1 MPGAPK
7 MKNSLS
13 SIGPSP
19 LFQFAN
25 LKKNSL
31 FCNRIP
37 DFLDFLELLDYLEH
51 IVILEMG
58 CS

>member
-7 MKNSLS
+7 MKKSLS
-13 SIGPSP
+13 SIGPSL

-25 LKKNSL
+25 MENFSL